1 MTYIL
6 YFLYFT
12 LTSCLSQYTEIYL
25 QKKKNHLINS
35 YGTEYVYL

>member
-6 YFLYFT
+6 YFLYWD
-12 LTSCLSQYTEIYL
+12 SCLSQYTEIYL
-25 QKKKNHLINS
+25 QKKKKTHLINS